1 MLKNYTLSW
10 ISLSD
15 NVVTNEGPF
24 RFFLA
29 KNRWKVWDELSLYQ
43 LVGLVNTFKAKVER
57 RNFQSKRQDF
67 IIFFTQLFQI
77 NLIDYR
83 S

>member
-29 KNRWKVWDELSLYQ
+29 KNRWNR
-43 LVGLVNTFKAKVER
+43 LVNTFKAKVER